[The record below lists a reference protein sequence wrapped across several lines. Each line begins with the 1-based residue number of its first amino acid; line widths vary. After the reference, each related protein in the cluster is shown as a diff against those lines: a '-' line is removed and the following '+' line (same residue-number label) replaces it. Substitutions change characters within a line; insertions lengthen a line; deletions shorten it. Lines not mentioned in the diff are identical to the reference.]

1 MFGHKK
7 EKRLA
12 KIDAKYISGHSLY
25 AHEKGTDVLF
35 YDDRMQFDNMDI
47 TIPYI
52 AITKLGSQEDRHIT
66 KTRVFVTGVV
76 GLFWKKKYRYTV
88 IEYNDGIQ
96 DQSVILDF
104 HKEASKAQKIIYPK
118 MIEARE
124 KQKALANSVKVD
136 YKVLEDTNNNK
147 EKEMELEKQETEKL
161 KTEEQQSQEQNDKV
175 EKEQQEFEEF
185 KKWKAQQAE
194 KQKKMMEDSKE

>member
-25 AHEKGTDVLF
+25 AHEKGTDVSF
-35 YDDRMQFDNMDI
+35 YQDRMQFDNMNI

-52 AITKLGSQEDRHIT
+52 AITQLGSQEDRHIT
-66 KTRVFVTGVV
+66 KTRVLVTGFV

-96 DQSVILDF
+96 DQTVILDF
-104 HKEASKAQKIIYPK
+104 HKEANKAQRIIYSK
-118 MIEARE
+118 MIDAKE
-124 KQKALANSVKVD
+124 KQKALTNNIKEAD
-136 YKVLEDTNNNK
+136 YKVIEDTNNNK
-147 EKEMELEKQETEKL
+147 EKEKELELQESEKL
-161 KTEEQQSQEQNDKV
+161 KTEEQQSQEQK
-175 EKEQQEFEEF
+175 EFEEF
-185 KKWKAQQAE
+185 KKWKE
-194 KQKKMMEDSKE
+194 SRKNDIIS

>member
-25 AHEKGTDVLF
+25 AHEKGTDVSF
-35 YDDRMQFDNMDI
+35 YQDRMQFDNMNI

-52 AITKLGSQEDRHIT
+52 AITQLGSQEDRHIT
-66 KTRVFVTGVV
+66 KTRVLVTGVV

-96 DQSVILDF
+96 DQNVILDF
-104 HKEASKAQKIIYPK
+104 HKEANKAQRIIYSK
-118 MIEARE
+118 MMEARE
-124 KQKALANSVKVD
+124 KQKALANSIKLVD

-147 EKEMELEKQETEKL
+147 EKEKELEIQETEEL
-161 KTEEQQSQEQNDKV
+161 KTEEQKSQEQK
-175 EKEQQEFEEF
+175 EFEEF
-185 KKWKAQQAE
+185 KKWKE
-194 KQKKMMEDSKE
+194 SRKKDMEYQSQ